1 MRGSSVKLIRVLSFG
16 LIKSYSSTALYS
28 CQISGLDAAIFFFFF
43 FLANLEVIRLTYVS
57 PSSQNVPDQHCQKI
71 FFFEL

>member
-1 MRGSSVKLIRVLSFG
+1 MRGSSVKLIRALSFG

-28 CQISGLDAAIFFFFF
+28 CQISGLDAANFFFF

>member
-43 FLANLEVIRLTYVS
+43 LANLEVIRLTYVS